1 MLLSESRL
9 LTRFPSPSL
18 ATNRVAG
25 HQSSSLVFVLS
36 SPTML
41 IKCLKAGI
49 VAMVRAV
56 QTNTAGVLGT
66 GGVDLSAEA
75 KKVTDMLDTVTSFF
89 ATMVDVMAA
98 SIFGEPI
105 GLSGSKYQDDGNGG
119 NNSSHRSSGSSSGSG
134 STDQHRF
141 ASASTSS
148 ASGDSGSGSGSGN
161 STKGGIKA
169 EGLRLLDTVS
179 AAIPWDQ
186 LGTALRDFV
195 AKASQEVSQLA
206 DKEVPKQLHENPI
219 LKLIFIVGPSSVD
232 LFGALQGLV
241 QSGKGVAVE
250 AAKFVLAV
258 LTKPAPEVKQQGS
271 VFTDSFKQLGTAIA
285 NVSAVMQPFAAL
297 GSPETPK
304 LPVPVSGSSGSA
316 ASSSSSSSPSS
327 KSSSTSSGSGSGS
340 HAQDLK
346 DPKVIAQL
354 SSFVVNLLPV
364 MEKAAE
370 YVEEGSER
378 WSARDEARGER
389 REWIR

>member
-1 MLLSESRL
+1 
-9 LTRFPSPSL
+9 
-18 ATNRVAG
+18 
-25 HQSSSLVFVLS
+25 
-36 SPTML
+36 ML

-105 GLSGSKYQDDGNGG
+105 GISGSKYQDDGNGG
-119 NNSSHRSSGSSSGSG
+119 NNSSHSSSGSSSSSGSG
-134 STDQHRF
+134 STDPHRF

-161 STKGGIKA
+161 SAKGGLKA
-169 EGLRLLDTVS
+169 EGVRLLETVT
-179 AAIPWDQ
+179 AAIPWDR

-219 LKLIFIVGPSSVD
+219 LKLIFIVGPLSVD

-258 LTKPAPEVKQQGS
+258 LTKPAPEVKRQGS

-304 LPVPVSGSSGSA
+304 LSIPVSGSSGSA
-316 ASSSSSSSPSS
+316 TSSSSSSSSSS
-327 KSSSTSSGSGSGS
+327 KASSISSGSGSGS

-346 DPKVIAQL
+346 DPKVVAQL
-354 SSFVVNLLPV
+354 SNFVVNLLPV

-378 WSARDEARGER
+378 WSARDGARGER
-389 REWIR
+389 REWIRGERVVYSK